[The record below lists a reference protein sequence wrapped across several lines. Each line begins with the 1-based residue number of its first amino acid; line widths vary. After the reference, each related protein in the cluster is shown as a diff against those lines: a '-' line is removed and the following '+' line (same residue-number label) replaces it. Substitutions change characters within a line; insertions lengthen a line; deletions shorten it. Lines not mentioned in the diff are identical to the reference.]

1 MFDAFMKIEGIKG
14 ESTSKEHKEWFELLA
29 FSTGLEQA
37 ASLSKSSA
45 GGGTAARADFHDFT
59 ITKALD
65 VGTPKIAFTCAVGDH
80 ISEITIDL
88 CRAAGKEK
96 VTYMQYILTDVII
109 SSVSTG
115 ASGDAFPSE
124 DLSFNFGK
132 IEWKYIKQNRAGGS
146 GAGTVAETYDLTQD

>member
-1 MFDAFMKIEGIKG
+1 MFDAFMKIDDIKG
-14 ESTSKEHKEWFELLA
+14 ESTSKEHKDWIELLA

-37 ASLSKSSA
+37 ASHSKSSA
-45 GGGTAARADFHDFT
+45 GGGTSARADFHDFT

-65 VGTPKIAFTCAVGDH
+65 MGTPKIAEHCALGVH

-115 ASGDAFPSE
+115 ASGEAFPSE
-124 DLSFNFGK
+124 TLSLNFGK
-132 IEWKYIKQNRAGGS
+132 IEWKYIKQKRAGGS
-146 GAGTVAETYDLTQD
+146 GAGTVAAAYDLREN